1 LQKKEKRILKIA
13 RREKGSSG
21 YRPSKEN
28 EKGDIHAE
36 CTQIFSNVM
45 KVLSAVIRY

>member
-1 LQKKEKRILKIA
+1 VR
-13 RREKGSSG
+13 KGISD

-28 EKGDIHAE
+28 EKGDVHAE

-45 KVLSAVIRY
+45 KVLSPVIRY